1 MKWKTLNPQSEKTF
15 RLVKES
21 RCFLPSLTELHDLC
35 SIEDITAVTEVNT
48 TIQLNVRDI
57 IFHG

>member
-1 MKWKTLNPQSEKTF
+1 MKWETLKPQSDQTF
-15 RLVKES
+15 RLEKES
-21 RCFLPSLTELHDLC
+21 RFFLPSLTELHDLC

-57 IFHG
+57 IFHR

>member
-1 MKWKTLNPQSEKTF
+1 MKWETLNSQSDQTF
-15 RLVKES
+15 RLEKES
-21 RCFLPSLTELHDLC
+21 RFFLPSLTELHDLC
-35 SIEDITAVTEVNT
+35 SIKDITAVTEVNT

>member
-1 MKWKTLNPQSEKTF
+1 MKWKILNPQSDQAF
-15 RLVKES
+15 RLEKES
-21 RCFLPSLTELHDLC
+21 RYFLPSLTKLLDLC
-35 SIEDITAVTEVNT
+35 LIEDITAVTEGNT